1 MIYFWCDIWF
11 LFVVLNI
18 LLNKLSDIESY
29 EILFYINIVKK
40 GLFFKVMIFEVSN
53 KYFKIIIL
61 SFE

>member
-40 GLFFKVMIFEVSN
+40 GLFFKVMIF
-53 KYFKIIIL
+53 
-61 SFE
+61 